1 MADRKQVM
9 DMRSNTDGI
18 SNPESN
24 EQQRK
29 WTDNLWDK
37 KAKDSLANYDPS
49 RAHLNFEVTRG
60 GKVQPIDT
68 SKSIQQ
74 KLDENLSTRGIKNP
88 NARENVRRKQ
98 RILAQ
103 MIFGGS
109 RERMLDIAFGN
120 QNVDFTKGAD
130 NSHLT
135 RSKDIEKWAVD
146 VYNFVAKRF
155 GEQNIVSFYVHL
167 DETNPH
173 CHCTVIPVDEEKK
186 RISWKHVFGQT
197 PTEESSTFTSL
208 HNELFKEVGSN
219 WGMVRGSNMAETGA
233 KHRSTEEY
241 KRDLVREI
249 QSLEN
254 TKEGLERQIHRM
266 EIKVK
271 SLSTM
276 IANLQERK
284 ENVNE
289 EIELIAR
296 QFGQEGQDNEQLAK
310 RMQELRKELVDINRK
325 ITERQRTVDE
335 TNNEIVLTK
344 QRLTALQSEHRRA
357 EENWGDDIDKEAAYL
372 KANMNI
378 TYHKMLME
386 TIEPLKPTLSEKQK
400 KILQESGFVE
410 LTENSKD
417 VINCALLLAL
427 RYVKAATDYA
437 VSHGG
442 GGGGNLTGWG
452 RDKDDDDERWWMKCI
467 AQSAAMMKPSGRKI
481 KRGR

>member
-1 MADRKQVM
+1 MADNKQVM
-9 DMRSNTDGI
+9 DIHPNKDGI
-18 SNPESN
+18 TKPESN
-24 EQQRK
+24 EQQRN
-29 WTDNLWDK
+29 WSDNLWDK

-49 RAHLNFEVTRG
+49 RARLNFEVTKG

-74 KLDENLSTRGIKNP
+74 KMDESLSVRGIKNP
-88 NARENVRRKQ
+88 NARKDVKRKQ

-109 RERMLDIAFGN
+109 RERMLEIAFGD
-120 QNVDFTKGAD
+120 QEVDFTKGAD

-135 RSKDIEKWAVD
+135 RSKDIEKWAVE

-155 GEQNIVSFYVHL
+155 GEDNIVGFYVHL

-186 RISWKHVFGQT
+186 KISWTSVFGKN
-197 PTEESSTFTSL
+197 PTEEGITFSRL
-208 HNELFKEVGSN
+208 HNELFTEVNSH
-219 WGMVRGSNMAETGA
+219 WGLDRGSNKAETGA
-233 KHRSTEEY
+233 RHRSTEEY
-241 KRDLVREI
+241 KRDLVREV

-276 IANLQERK
+276 IANLQARK
-284 ENVNE
+284 EKVNE

-310 RMQELRKELVDINRK
+310 RMQELRKELEGINQK
-325 ITERQRTVDE
+325 IAERQRTVEE
-335 TNNEIVLTK
+335 TNNEIALTK
-344 QRLTALQSEHRRA
+344 QHLTALQSEHQRA
-357 EENWGDDIDKEAAYL
+357 EDNWGDDIDKEAAYL
-372 KANMNI
+372 KANMNA
-378 TYHKMLME
+378 TYQKMLMK
-386 TIEPLKPTLSEKQK
+386 TIEPLKPTLNERQK
-400 KILQESGFVE
+400 EILQESGFVE

-427 RYVKAATDYA
+427 QYVKAATDYA

-442 GGGGNLTGWG
+442 GGGGNLSGWG

>member
-1 MADRKQVM
+1 MADSKQVM
-9 DMRSNTDGI
+9 DIHPNKDGI
-18 SNPESN
+18 TKPESN
-24 EQQRK
+24 EQQRN
-29 WTDNLWDK
+29 WSENLWDK

-49 RAHLNFEVTRG
+49 RAHLNFEVTKG

-74 KLDENLSTRGIKNP
+74 KMDENLSARGIKNP
-88 NARENVRRKQ
+88 NARKDVRRKQ

-109 RERMLDIAFGN
+109 RDRMLEMAFGN
-120 QNVDFTKGAD
+120 QEVDFTKGAD

-135 RSKDIEKWAVD
+135 RSNDIEKWAVE
-146 VYNFVAKRF
+146 VYNYVAKRF
-155 GEQNIVSFYVHL
+155 GEDNIVSFYVHL

-173 CHCTVIPVDEEKK
+173 CHCTVIPVDEEKNK
-186 RISWKHVFGQT
+186 ISWTSVFGKN
-197 PTEESSTFTSL
+197 PTEEGITFSKL
-208 HNELFKEVGSN
+208 HNELYDKVNSH
-219 WGMVRGSNMAETGA
+219 WGLDRGSNKAETGA

-241 KRDLVREI
+241 KRDLVREV

-266 EIKVK
+266 EIKLK
-271 SLSTM
+271 SISTM
-276 IANLQERK
+276 IANLQTRK
-284 ENVNE
+284 EKVNE

-310 RMQELRKELVDINRK
+310 RLQELRKEMESIDQK
-325 ITERQRTVDE
+325 IAERQRTIEE
-335 TNNEIVLTK
+335 TNSEIALVK

-386 TIEPLKPTLSEKQK
+386 TIEPLKSTLSERQK
-400 KILQESGFVE
+400 EILQESGFVE

-467 AQSAAMMKPSGRKI
+467 AQSAAMMKPSGRKV

>member
-1 MADRKQVM
+1 
-9 DMRSNTDGI
+9 MRSNADGI
-18 SNPESN
+18 STPESN

-29 WTDNLWDK
+29 WSDNLWDK
-37 KAKDSLANYDPS
+37 KAQDSLANYDPS

-74 KLDENLSTRGIKNP
+74 KMEDILLARGIKNP
-88 NARENVRRKQ
+88 NARKNVRRKQ

-109 RERMLDIAFGN
+109 RERMLEIAFGD
-120 QNVDFTKGAD
+120 QKPDFTKGAD

-155 GEQNIVSFYVHL
+155 DEQNIVSFYVHL

-197 PTEESSTFTSL
+197 PAEESSTFTSL
-208 HNELFKEVGSN
+208 HNELFKEVGSH
-219 WGMVRGSNMAETGA
+219 WGMERGSNMAETGA

-241 KRDLVREI
+241 KRDLVREV

-254 TKEGLERQIHRM
+254 TKEGLEKQIHRM
-266 EIKVK
+266 EIKLK
-271 SLSTM
+271 SISTM

-284 ENVNE
+284 EKINE

-296 QFGQEGQDNEQLAK
+296 QFGEEGQDNEQLAS
-310 RMQELRKELVDINRK
+310 RMAELRKELLSIDHK
-325 ITERQRTVDE
+325 LAQRQQMLND
-335 TNNEIVLTK
+335 TNNDI
-344 QRLTALQSEHRRA
+344 ARA
-357 EENWGDDIDKEAAYL
+357 KEKLEKVIIRHQQAQENYGDDIDREADYL

-378 TYHKMLME
+378 TYNKMLMK
-386 TIEPLKPTLSEKQK
+386 TIEPLQPTLSDRQRE
-400 KILQESGFVE
+400 ILQDSGFVE
-410 LTENSKD
+410 LTENSQD

-427 RYVKAATDYA
+427 RYVQAATEYA
-437 VSHGG
+437 ESHGG
-442 GGGGNLTGWG
+442 GGCGNLSGWG

>member
-1 MADRKQVM
+1 MGERKQVM

-18 SNPESN
+18 SNAESN

-49 RAHLNFEVTRG
+49 RAHLNFEVTKG

-74 KLDENLSTRGIKNP
+74 KMDDNLSARGIKNP
-88 NARENVRRKQ
+88 NARKDVKRKQ

-109 RERMLDIAFGN
+109 RDRMLEIAFGN
-120 QNVDFTKGAD
+120 QEVDFTKGAD

-135 RSKDIEKWAVD
+135 RSKDIEKWAVE
-146 VYNFVAKRF
+146 VYNFAARRF
-155 GEQNIVSFYVHL
+155 GEDNIVSFYVHL

-173 CHCTVIPVDEEKK
+173 CHCTVIPVDKEKN
-186 RISWKHVFGQT
+186 RISWTSVFGKN
-197 PTEESSTFTSL
+197 PAEESASL
-208 HNELFKEVGSN
+208 RERHDALYEEVN
-219 WGMVRGSNMAETGA
+219 KHWGLERGSNMAETGA
-233 KHRSTEEY
+233 RHRSTEEY
-241 KRDLVREI
+241 KRDLVREV

-266 EIKVK
+266 EIKLK

-276 IANLQERK
+276 IANLQARK
-284 ENVNE
+284 EKVNE
-289 EIELIAR
+289 EIELIAS

-310 RMQELRKELVDINRK
+310 RLQELRKEMEGIDQKLAD
-325 ITERQRTVDE
+325 RQRTIEE
-335 TNNEIVLTK
+335 TNRDIALAK
-344 QRLTALQSEHRRA
+344 QQLIALQSEHKRA
-357 EENWGDDIDKEAAYL
+357 SENYGDDIDKEAAYL
-372 KANMNI
+372 KANMNM

-386 TIEPLKPTLSEKQK
+386 TIEPLKPTLTERQK
-400 KILQESGFVE
+400 EILQESGFVE
-410 LTENSKD
+410 LTDNSQD
-417 VINCALLLAL
+417 VINCAMLLAL

-437 VSHGG
+437 ESHGG
-442 GGGGNLTGWG
+442 GGGGNLSGWG

>member
-1 MADRKQVM
+1 
-9 DMRSNTDGI
+9 MRSNTDGI
-18 SNPESN
+18 STPESN

-29 WTDNLWDK
+29 WSDNLWDK
-37 KAKDSLANYDPS
+37 KAQDSLANYDPS

-74 KLDENLSTRGIKNP
+74 KMEDILLARGIKNP
-88 NARENVRRKQ
+88 NARKNVRRKQ

-109 RERMLDIAFGN
+109 RDRMLEIAFGD
-120 QNVDFTKGAD
+120 QKPDFTKGAD

-197 PTEESSTFTSL
+197 PAEESSTFTSL
-208 HNELFKEVGSN
+208 HNELFKEVGSH
-219 WGMVRGSNMAETGA
+219 WGMERGSNMAETGA

-241 KRDLVREI
+241 KRDLVREV

-254 TKEGLERQIHRM
+254 TKEGLEKQIHRM
-266 EIKVK
+266 EIKLK
-271 SLSTM
+271 SISTM

-284 ENVNE
+284 EKINE

-296 QFGQEGQDNEQLAK
+296 QFGEEGQDNEQLAN
-310 RMQELRKELVDINRK
+310 RMAELRKELLSIDQK
-325 ITERQRTVDE
+325 LAQRQQMLND
-335 TNNEIVLTK
+335 TNNDI
-344 QRLTALQSEHRRA
+344 ARA
-357 EENWGDDIDKEAAYL
+357 KEKLEKVIIRHQQAQENYGDDIDREADYL

-378 TYHKMLME
+378 TYNKMLMK
-386 TIEPLKPTLSEKQK
+386 TIEPLQPTLSDRQRE
-400 KILQESGFVE
+400 ILQDSGFIE
-410 LTENSKD
+410 LTENSQD

-427 RYVKAATDYA
+427 RYVQAATEYA
-437 VSHGG
+437 ESHGG
-442 GGGGNLTGWG
+442 GGSGNLSGWG

-467 AQSAAMMKPSGRKI
+467 AQSAAMMKPSARKI

>member
-1 MADRKQVM
+1 
-9 DMRSNTDGI
+9 MRSNTDGI
-18 SNPESN
+18 STPESN

-29 WTDNLWDK
+29 WSDNLWDK
-37 KAKDSLANYDPS
+37 KAQDSLANYDPS

-74 KLDENLSTRGIKNP
+74 KMEDILLARGIKNP
-88 NARENVRRKQ
+88 NARKNVRRKQ

-109 RERMLDIAFGN
+109 RNRMLEIAFGD
-120 QNVDFTKGAD
+120 QKLDFTKGAD

-197 PTEESSTFTSL
+197 PAEESSTFTSL
-208 HNELFKEVGSN
+208 HNELFKEVGSH
-219 WGMVRGSNMAETGA
+219 WGMERGSNMAETGA

-241 KRDLVREI
+241 KRDLVREV

-254 TKEGLERQIHRM
+254 TKEGLEKQIHRM
-266 EIKVK
+266 EIKLK
-271 SLSTM
+271 SISTM
-276 IANLQERK
+276 ITNLQERK
-284 ENVNE
+284 EKINE

-296 QFGQEGQDNEQLAK
+296 QFGEDGQDNEQLVN
-310 RMQELRKELVDINRK
+310 RMAELRKELLSIDQK
-325 ITERQRTVDE
+325 LAQRQQMLND
-335 TNNEIVLTK
+335 TNNDIAKAKEKLEKVIIRH
-344 QRLTALQSEHRRA
+344 QQAQ
-357 EENWGDDIDKEAAYL
+357 ENYGDDIDREAEYL

-378 TYHKMLME
+378 TYNKMLMK
-386 TIEPLKPTLSEKQK
+386 TIEPLQPTLSDRQRE
-400 KILQESGFVE
+400 ILQDSGFVE
-410 LTENSKD
+410 LTENSQD

-427 RYVKAATDYA
+427 RYVQAATEYA
-437 VSHGG
+437 ESHGG
-442 GGGGNLTGWG
+442 GGSGNLSGWG
-452 RDKDDDDERWWMKCI
+452 RNKDDDDERWWMKCI
-467 AQSAAMMKPSGRKI
+467 AQSAAMMKPSARKI

>member
-1 MADRKQVM
+1 MADNKQVM
-9 DMRSNTDGI
+9 DIHPNKDGI
-18 SNPESN
+18 TKPESN
-24 EQQRK
+24 EQQRN
-29 WTDNLWDK
+29 WSDNLWDK

-49 RAHLNFEVTRG
+49 RARLNFEVTKG

-74 KLDENLSTRGIKNP
+74 KMDESLSVRGIKNP
-88 NARENVRRKQ
+88 NARKDVKRKQ

-109 RERMLDIAFGN
+109 RERMLEIAFGD
-120 QNVDFTKGAD
+120 QEVDFTKGAD

-135 RSKDIEKWAVD
+135 RSKDIEKWAVE

-155 GEQNIVSFYVHL
+155 GEDNIVGFYVHL

-173 CHCTVIPVDEEKK
+173 CHCTVIPVDEKK
-186 RISWKHVFGQT
+186 KKISWTSVFGKN
-197 PTEESSTFTSL
+197 PTEEGITFSRL
-208 HNELFKEVGSN
+208 HNELFTEVNSH
-219 WGMVRGSNMAETGA
+219 WGLDRGSNKAETGA
-233 KHRSTEEY
+233 RHRSTEEY
-241 KRDLVREI
+241 KRDLVREV

-276 IANLQERK
+276 IANLQARK
-284 ENVNE
+284 EKVNE

-310 RMQELRKELVDINRK
+310 RMQELRKELEGINKK
-325 ITERQRTVDE
+325 IAERQRTVEE
-335 TNNEIVLTK
+335 TNNEIALTK
-344 QRLTALQSEHRRA
+344 QHLTALQSEHQRA
-357 EENWGDDIDKEAAYL
+357 EDNWGDDIDKEAAYL
-372 KANMNI
+372 KANMNA
-378 TYHKMLME
+378 TYQKMLMK
-386 TIEPLKPTLSEKQK
+386 TIEPLKPTLSERQK
-400 KILQESGFVE
+400 EILQESGFVE

-427 RYVKAATDYA
+427 
-437 VSHGG
+437 
-442 GGGGNLTGWG
+442 
-452 RDKDDDDERWWMKCI
+452 
-467 AQSAAMMKPSGRKI
+467 Q
-481 KRGR
+481 

>member
-1 MADRKQVM
+1 
-9 DMRSNTDGI
+9 MRSNTDGI
-18 SNPESN
+18 STPESN

-29 WTDNLWDK
+29 WSDNLWDK
-37 KAKDSLANYDPS
+37 KAQDSLANYDPS
-49 RAHLNFEVTRG
+49 RAHLNFEVTIG

-74 KLDENLSTRGIKNP
+74 KMEDILLARGIKNP
-88 NARENVRRKQ
+88 NARKNVRRKQ

-109 RERMLDIAFGN
+109 RDRMLEIAFGD
-120 QNVDFTKGAD
+120 QKLDFTKGVD

-197 PTEESSTFTSL
+197 PAEESSTFTSL
-208 HNELFKEVGSN
+208 HNELFKEVGSH
-219 WGMVRGSNMAETGA
+219 WGMERGSNMAETGA

-241 KRDLVREI
+241 KRDLIREI

-254 TKEGLERQIHRM
+254 TKEGLEKQIHRM
-266 EIKVK
+266 EIKLK
-271 SLSTM
+271 SISTM

-284 ENVNE
+284 EKINE

-296 QFGQEGQDNEQLAK
+296 QFGEEGQNNEQLAN
-310 RMQELRKELVDINRK
+310 RMAELRKELLSIDHK
-325 ITERQRTVDE
+325 LAQRQQMLND
-335 TNNEIVLTK
+335 TNNDIARVKEKLEKVIIRHQQAQEK
-344 QRLTALQSEHRRA
+344 Y
-357 EENWGDDIDKEAAYL
+357 GDDIDREADYL

-378 TYHKMLME
+378 TYNKMLMK
-386 TIEPLKPTLSEKQK
+386 TIEPLQPTLSDRQRE
-400 KILQESGFVE
+400 ILQDSGFVE
-410 LTENSKD
+410 LTENSLD

-427 RYVKAATDYA
+427 RYVQAATEYA
-437 VSHGG
+437 ESHGG
-442 GGGGNLTGWG
+442 GGCGNLSGWG
-452 RDKDDDDERWWMKCI
+452 LDKDDDDERWWMKCI
-467 AQSAAMMKPSGRKI
+467 AQSAAMMKPSARKI
-481 KRGR
+481 KRER

>member
-1 MADRKQVM
+1 
-9 DMRSNTDGI
+9 MRSNTDGI
-18 SNPESN
+18 STPESN

-29 WTDNLWDK
+29 WSDNLWDK
-37 KAKDSLANYDPS
+37 KAQDSLANYDPS
-49 RAHLNFEVTRG
+49 RAHLNFEVTIG

-74 KLDENLSTRGIKNP
+74 KMEDILLARGIKNP
-88 NARENVRRKQ
+88 NARKNVRRKQ

-109 RERMLDIAFGN
+109 RDRMLEIAFGD
-120 QNVDFTKGAD
+120 QKLDFTKGAD

-197 PTEESSTFTSL
+197 PAEESSTFTTL
-208 HNELFKEVGSN
+208 HNELFKEVGSH
-219 WGMVRGSNMAETGA
+219 WGMERGSNMAETGA

-241 KRDLVREI
+241 KRDLVREV

-254 TKEGLERQIHRM
+254 TKEGLEKQIHRM
-266 EIKVK
+266 EIKLK
-271 SLSTM
+271 SISTM

-284 ENVNE
+284 EKINE
-289 EIELIAR
+289 EIELIAS
-296 QFGQEGQDNEQLAK
+296 QFGEEGQDNEQLAS
-310 RMQELRKELVDINRK
+310 RMTELRKELLSIDHK
-325 ITERQRTVDE
+325 LAQRQQMLND
-335 TNNEIVLTK
+335 TNNDIAKAKEKLEKVIIRH
-344 QRLTALQSEHRRA
+344 QQAQ
-357 EENWGDDIDKEAAYL
+357 ENYGDDIDREADYL

-378 TYHKMLME
+378 TYNKMLMK
-386 TIEPLKPTLSEKQK
+386 TIEPLQPTLSDRQRE
-400 KILQESGFVE
+400 ILQDSGFVE
-410 LTENSKD
+410 LTENSQD

-427 RYVKAATDYA
+427 RYVQAATEYA
-437 VSHGG
+437 ESHGG
-442 GGGGNLTGWG
+442 GGSGNLSGWG

-467 AQSAAMMKPSGRKI
+467 AQSAAMMKPSARKI

>member
-135 RSKDIEKWAVD
+135 RSMDIEKWAVD

-357 EENWGDDIDKEAAYL
+357 EENWGDDIDKEAEYL

>member
-1 MADRKQVM
+1 MAERKQVI

-18 SNPESN
+18 SNAESN

-29 WTDNLWDK
+29 WSDNLWDK

-49 RAHLNFEVTRG
+49 RAHLNFEVTKG

-68 SKSIQQ
+68 SKTIQQ
-74 KLDENLSTRGIKNP
+74 KLDEILLARGIKNP

-109 RERMLDIAFGN
+109 RERMLEIAFGDHRP
-120 QNVDFTKGAD
+120 DFTKGAD

-135 RSKDIEKWAVD
+135 RSKDIEKWAVE
-146 VYNFVAKRF
+146 VYNFAAKRF
-155 GEQNIVSFYVHL
+155 GEENIVSFYVHL

-186 RISWKHVFGQT
+186 RISWKHVFGQN
-197 PTEESSTFTSL
+197 PSEESATFTSL
-208 HNELFKEVGSN
+208 HNELFKEVSSH
-219 WGMVRGSNMAETGA
+219 WGLERGSNMAETGA

-241 KRDLVREI
+241 KRDLVREV
-249 QSLEN
+249 QSLEY
-254 TKEGLERQIHRM
+254 TREGLEKQIHRM
-266 EIKVK
+266 EIKLK

-284 ENVNE
+284 ENINA

-296 QFGQEGQDNEQLAK
+296 QFGEEGHDNEQLAK
-310 RMQELRKELVDINRK
+310 RMAELRRELNGIDQK
-325 ITERQRTVDE
+325 LEERQRMLDD
-335 TNNEIVLTK
+335 TNVELAQTKEMLRELKIEHQRANE
-344 QRLTALQSEHRRA
+344 
-357 EENWGDDIDKEAAYL
+357 NYGDDIDKEAAYL
-372 KANMNI
+372 KASMNI
-378 TYHKMLME
+378 TFHKMLMK
-386 TIEPLKPTLSEKQK
+386 TIEPLRPTLSESQRE
-400 KILQESGFVE
+400 ILQDSGFDE
-410 LTENSKD
+410 LTENSQD

-427 RYVKAATDYA
+427 RYVTAATQYA
-437 VSHGG
+437 ESHGG
-442 GGGGNLTGWG
+442 GGGGNLSGWG

>member
-1 MADRKQVM
+1 MGERKQVM
-9 DMRSNTDGI
+9 DMRANTDGI
-18 SNPESN
+18 SNAESN

-29 WTDNLWDK
+29 WSDNLWDK
-37 KAKDSLANYDPS
+37 KAQDSLANYDPS

-74 KLDENLSTRGIKNP
+74 KMDDILLARGIKNP
-88 NARENVRRKQ
+88 NARKNVRRKQ

-109 RERMLDIAFGN
+109 RERMLEIAFGN
-120 QNVDFTKGAD
+120 QGVDFTKGAD

-197 PTEESSTFTSL
+197 PAEESSTFTSL
-208 HNELFKEVGSN
+208 HNELFKEVGNN
-219 WGMVRGSNMAETGA
+219 WGMERGSNMAETGA

-241 KRDLVREI
+241 KRDLVREV

-276 IANLQERK
+276 IANLQVRK
-284 ENVNE
+284 EKVNE

-296 QFGQEGQDNEQLAK
+296 QFGQEGKDNVQLAK
-310 RMQELRKELVDINRK
+310 RMQELRKELEGINQK
-325 ITERQRTVDE
+325 IAERQRTVEE
-335 TNNEIVLTK
+335 TNSQIALAKQQLT
-344 QRLTALQSEHRRA
+344 TLQSEHRRA
-357 EENWGDDIDKEAAYL
+357 EDNWGDDIDKEAAYL
-372 KANMNI
+372 KANMNT
-378 TYHKMLME
+378 TYHKMLMK
-386 TIEPLKPTLSEKQK
+386 TIEPLKPTLSERQK
-400 KILQESGFVE
+400 EILQESGFVE

-442 GGGGNLTGWG
+442 GGGGNLSCWG

-467 AQSAAMMKPSGRKI
+467 AQSAAMMKPSGRKV

>member
-1 MADRKQVM
+1 MAERKQVM

-18 SNPESN
+18 STPESN

-29 WTDNLWDK
+29 WSDNLWDK
-37 KAKDSLANYDPS
+37 KAQDGLANYDPS
-49 RAHLNFEVTRG
+49 RAHLNFEVTIG

-74 KLDENLSTRGIKNP
+74 KMEDILLARGIKNP
-88 NARENVRRKQ
+88 NARKNVRRKQ

-109 RERMLDIAFGN
+109 RDRMLEIAFGD
-120 QNVDFTKGAD
+120 QKLDFTKGAD

-135 RSKDIEKWAVD
+135 RSEDIEKWAVD

-197 PTEESSTFTSL
+197 PAEESSTFTTL
-208 HNELFKEVGSN
+208 HNELFKEVGSH
-219 WGMVRGSNMAETGA
+219 WGMERGSNMAETGA

-241 KRDLVREI
+241 KRDLVREV

-254 TKEGLERQIHRM
+254 TKEGLEKQIHRM
-266 EIKVK
+266 EIKLK
-271 SLSTM
+271 SISTM
-276 IANLQERK
+276 IANLQVRK
-284 ENVNE
+284 EKINE
-289 EIELIAR
+289 EIELIAS
-296 QFGQEGQDNEQLAK
+296 QFGEEGQDNEQLAS
-310 RMQELRKELVDINRK
+310 RMTELRKELLSIDHK
-325 ITERQRTVDE
+325 LAQRQQMLND
-335 TNNEIVLTK
+335 TNNDIAKAKEKLEKVIIRH
-344 QRLTALQSEHRRA
+344 QQAQ
-357 EENWGDDIDKEAAYL
+357 ENYGDDIDREADYL

-378 TYHKMLME
+378 TYNKMLMK
-386 TIEPLKPTLSEKQK
+386 TIEPLQPTLSDRQRE
-400 KILQESGFVE
+400 ILQDSGFVE
-410 LTENSKD
+410 LTENSQD

-427 RYVKAATDYA
+427 RYVQAATEYA
-437 VSHGG
+437 ESHGG
-442 GGGGNLTGWG
+442 GGSGNLSGWG

-467 AQSAAMMKPSGRKI
+467 AQSAAMMKPSARKI

>member
-18 SNPESN
+18 SNSESN

-29 WTDNLWDK
+29 WSENLWDK

-49 RAHLNFEVTRG
+49 RAQLNFEVTKG

-74 KLDENLSTRGIKNP
+74 KMDEILLARGIKNP
-88 NARENVRRKQ
+88 NARKDVRRKQ

-109 RERMLDIAFGN
+109 RDRMLEIAFGN
-120 QNVDFTKGAD
+120 QKVDFTKGAD

-135 RSKDIEKWAVD
+135 RSKDIEKWAVE
-146 VYNFVAKRF
+146 VYNFAARRL
-155 GEQNIVSFYVHL
+155 GEDNIVSFYVHL

-173 CHCTVIPVDEEKK
+173 CHCTVIPVDEERN
-186 RISWKHVFGQT
+186 RISWTSVFGKN
-197 PTEESSTFTSL
+197 PAEESASL
-208 HNELFKEVGSN
+208 RERHDALYEEVN
-219 WGMVRGSNMAETGA
+219 KHWGLERGSNMAETGA

-241 KRDLVREI
+241 KRDLVKQV

-254 TKEGLERQIHRM
+254 TREGLERQIHRM
-266 EIKVK
+266 EIKLK
-271 SLSTM
+271 SISTM
-276 IANLQERK
+276 IVNLQARK
-284 ENVNE
+284 EKVNE

-296 QFGQEGQDNEQLAK
+296 QFGQEGQDNGQLAK
-310 RMQELRKELVDINRK
+310 RLEELRKELNGIDQK
-325 ITERQRTVDE
+325 LADRQRTLEE
-335 TNNEIVLTK
+335 TNSEIALAK
-344 QRLTALQSEHRRA
+344 QKLIAIQSEHRRA
-357 EENWGDDIDKEAAYL
+357 EENYGDDIDKEAAYL

-400 KILQESGFVE
+400 EILQESGFVE
-410 LTENSKD
+410 LTENSQD

-427 RYVKAATDYA
+427 RYVQAATDYA
-437 VSHGG
+437 ESHGG
-442 GGGGNLTGWG
+442 GGSGNLSGWG

-467 AQSAAMMKPSGRKI
+467 AQSAAMMKPSARKI